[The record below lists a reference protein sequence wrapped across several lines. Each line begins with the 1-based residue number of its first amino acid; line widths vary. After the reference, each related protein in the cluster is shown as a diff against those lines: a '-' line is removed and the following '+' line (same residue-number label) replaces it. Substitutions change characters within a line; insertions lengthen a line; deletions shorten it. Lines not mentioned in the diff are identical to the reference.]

1 MALDYVKPKNVTS
14 PMDYVQEVTPIF
26 DGTEKNEGKEKS
38 KQLEDF
44 SLAILKWQ
52 DEYTLGI
59 RWNLT
64 MREANDPEKQNGT
77 KTCKGIPVSFT
88 HPVWFVLPRQLHQ
101 SVLESMKSLID
112 VVKHEEINEKLG
124 IKL

>member
-38 KQLEDF
+38 KQFEDF

-64 MREANDPEKQNGT
+64 MREDKDHEKQSGQ
-77 KTCKGIPVSFT
+77 KQCKGMPFSSA
-88 HPVWFVLPRQLHQ
+88 HPIWFVLPKQLHE
-101 SVLESMKSLID
+101 SVLIAIKSFLQDADLEQIR
-112 VVKHEEINEKLG
+112 KKLNV
-124 IKL
+124 IL

>member
-26 DGTEKNEGKEKS
+26 DGTEKNEGKEKT

-44 SLAILKWQ
+44 SLAILKWK

>member
-38 KQLEDF
+38 KQFEDF

-64 MREANDPEKQNGT
+64 MRENKDHEKQRGQ
-77 KTCKGIPVSFT
+77 KQCKGMPFSSANPI
-88 HPVWFVLPRQLHQ
+88 WFVLPKQLHE
-101 SVLESMKSLID
+101 SVLIAMKSFLQDADLEQIR
-112 VVKHEEINEKLG
+112 KKLN
-124 IKL
+124 IIL

>member
-1 MALDYVKPKNVTS
+1 MALDYVKPKNVIS

-64 MREANDPEKQNGT
+64 MREDKDHEKQSGQ
-77 KTCKGIPVSFT
+77 KQCKGMPFSSA
-88 HPVWFVLPRQLHQ
+88 HPIWFVLPKQLHE
-101 SVLESMKSLID
+101 SVLITVKSFLQDADLDQIR
-112 VVKHEEINEKLG
+112 KKLN
-124 IKL
+124 IIL

>member
-26 DGTEKNEGKEKS
+26 DGTEKNEGKEKT

-44 SLAILKWQ
+44 SLAILKWK

-88 HPVWFVLPRQLHQ
+88 HPVWFVLPKQLHE
-101 SVLESMKSLID
+101 SVLITMKSFLQDADLEQIR
-112 VVKHEEINEKLG
+112 KKLN
-124 IKL
+124 IIL

>member
-26 DGTEKNEGKEKS
+26 DGTEKNKGKEKS

-64 MREANDPEKQNGT
+64 MREDKDPEKQSGQ
-77 KTCKGIPVSFT
+77 KQCKGMPFSSA
-88 HPVWFVLPRQLHQ
+88 HPIWFVLPKQLHE
-101 SVLESMKSLID
+101 SVLITVKSFLQDADLDQIRQ
-112 VVKHEEINEKLG
+112 KLN
-124 IKL
+124 IIL